1 MKVSVVCAGL
11 FLFLA
16 VFWTTAGGA
25 ESTPSPAT
33 SPSASPPPQP
43 CKVSLDLAEL
53 AAIGST
59 HRYAEYILQIRALKG
74 VTGSL
79 TIRMTAITDAGAT
92 TPVVVSDFDADAR
105 SRTKGG
111 SPAVIVVLPA
121 AGIRWFAVDSVETN
135 TRNQVCTNVSYALST
150 STYATDSSFD
160 DTAPWVTV
168 NKPIIVR
175 ISDADFKNRVSPV
188 YPDMAK
194 EMNIQGDVTVKCI
207 VGPDGN
213 VEDASVVESS
223 GSTELDDAGLTAA
236 QETTYAPAHL
246 PQTYGGL
253 PIGWAYLLIYT
264 FALR

>member
-1 MKVSVVCAGL
+1 MHERLVCAVDVDLRDGQL
-11 FLFLA
+11 VRRHGALGDRKQA
-16 VFWTTAGGA
+16 V
-25 ESTPSPAT
+25 
-33 SPSASPPPQP
+33 
-43 CKVSLDLAEL
+43 
-53 AAIGST
+53 
-59 HRYAEYILQIRALKG
+59 
-74 VTGSL
+74 
-79 TIRMTAITDAGAT
+79 
-92 TPVVVSDFDADAR
+92 
-105 SRTKGG
+105 
-111 SPAVIVVLPA
+111 
-121 AGIRWFAVDSVETN
+121 
-135 TRNQVCTNVSYALST
+135 
-150 STYATDSSFD
+150 
-160 DTAPWVTV
+160 
-168 NKPIIVR
+168 IVR

-213 VEDASVVESS
+213 VEDARVVESS